1 MLRRGYFLLF
11 GLLDLTALGIAFVAS
26 LHVLSIY
33 FSYFTVLSNILITFV
48 FLSFGIQKKA
58 TALAHILFA
67 PAVLYMTITGI
78 VFWTILRNNHL
89 QTVPW
94 INIVL
99 HGVMPIAALTAWILF
114 TEKRRI
120 PIKKTFVWLLFPI
133 AFVCYTLIRGP
144 FAHWYPYPFLDPD
157 TAGGYLKVAVSC
169 VFILTGGWLTG
180 VLLLWIQEK
189 RVKMKYR

>member
-1 MLRRGYFLLF
+1 MLRRRYFLLF

-33 FSYFTVLSNILITFV
+33 FSYFTVLSNILITIV

-58 TALAHILFA
+58 TALAHTLFA

-114 TEKRRI
+114 TEKRTA
-120 PIKKTFVWLLFPI
+120 PLKNTFLWLLFPVL
-133 AFVCYTLIRGP
+133 FVCYTLIRGP
-144 FAHWYPYPFLDPD
+144 FVHWYPYPFLNPE
-157 TAGGYLKVAVSC
+157 TTGGYLKVMMSSVL
-169 VFILTGGWLTG
+169 ILTGGWLIS
-180 VLLLWIQEK
+180 LCLLWIQKK
-189 RVKMKYR
+189 RVKKKSR